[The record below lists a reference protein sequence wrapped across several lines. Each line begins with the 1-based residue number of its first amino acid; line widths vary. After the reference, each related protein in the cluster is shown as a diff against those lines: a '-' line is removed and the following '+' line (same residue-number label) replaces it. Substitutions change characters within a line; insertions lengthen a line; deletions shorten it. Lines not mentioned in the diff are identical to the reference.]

1 MAFLPLPVR
10 MRAEL
15 KRPLGRLIP
24 DAAVSR
30 AEVLR
35 GTADGAAVITV
46 GDATTDRVRGLGI
59 RTALEIVDG
68 LEGRVRR
75 RGRSRNRQQAEGGG
89 SDAAGAAAAPG
100 AVRIVECENRPGG
113 ICLECAGLVRECLA
127 PPLLRPARMLVRG
140 EEDMLVVPA
149 CLYAPDGAAVMYG
162 QPGRGIVVVAAGP
175 AARDR
180 AKSVL
185 ERMAAGHDETVAV

>member
-1 MAFLPLPVR
+1 MTFLPLPVR

-15 KRPLGRLIP
+15 KRPMGRLVP
-24 DAAVSR
+24 DADVSR

-46 GDATTDRVRGLGI
+46 GDATTERVRGLGI
-59 RTALEIVDG
+59 RAALEIVDG

-75 RGRSRNRQQAEGGG
+75 LDGSRRQQADGGG
-89 SDAAGAAAAPG
+89 SGAAPG
-100 AVRIVECENRPGG
+100 AGRTVGCENRPGG
-113 ICLECAGLVRECLA
+113 ICLECARLVRDCLR
-127 PPLLRPARMLVRG
+127 PPIVRPARMLVRG

-162 QPGRGIVVVAAGP
+162 QPGEGIVVVAAGP